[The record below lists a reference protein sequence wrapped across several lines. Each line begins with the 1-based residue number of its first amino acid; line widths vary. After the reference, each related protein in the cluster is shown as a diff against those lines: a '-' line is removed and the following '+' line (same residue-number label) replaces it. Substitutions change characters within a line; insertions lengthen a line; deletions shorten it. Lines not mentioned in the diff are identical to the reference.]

1 MALARPVGLR
11 VGVDRPHRFLG
22 LFAAAAAAATD
33 GASELRRVPGV
44 APLVV
49 VVDDISELALT
60 MGLG

>member
-22 LFAAAAAAATD
+22 LFAAAAATD

>member
-22 LFAAAAAAATD
+22 LFAAAATD